1 MKAKLKQLIYPLRHV
16 CMIAPAV
23 MAIAGGMS
31 YLGGF
36 NLVERSLRDEFFQL
50 RPPEAKEK
58 EIVIVT
64 IDEQDI
70 KEAANW
76 PISDQVL
83 ANLITGINRHQPA
96 VIGLD
101 IYRNLPEEPGHKALV
116 ETFKTTKNLYGVE
129 KISGLRVEPSPILQ
143 QQERVALADVMVDDD
158 RKVRRAFLTAT
169 DAKQEDTLKVGLA
182 TQMATRYLE
191 GKNIELKEINAEKQ
205 HFRLGKAD
213 FIGLQEHEAGYSDRD
228 DIGGYQILMNWRGP
242 LAMFSNIKMR
252 DILAGRV
259 QTEQI
264 KGKIVLIG
272 SIAPSTNDFLGT
284 PYSQGQVGA
293 EQTPGVV
300 VHANITSQIIR
311 GAMEGRSLMYGW
323 QWPIQFLWL
332 GAWSLGGTVGL
343 WYLLVWR
350 EGKRDLFGGA
360 SLWTACLAV
369 GGMGSLA
376 YGAFLGGILIPV
388 VAPLTAYLLGN
399 IATTIAYK
407 QQRLVLANGQLA
419 IANEQLIDYSK
430 NLETKVA
437 NRTTEL
443 ATAKIAADAANSAKS
458 EFLANMS
465 HELRTPLNGILGY
478 AQILQRSSQIEAKE
492 QEGIRVIHQCG
503 THLLTL
509 INDILDLSKIEARKL
524 ELIHAEF
531 HLSDFL
537 TGIGEICTVRAEEK
551 GIEFHLDLPE
561 NIPTAIISDE
571 KRLRQV
577 LINLLGNAIKF
588 TDQGRVSLRV
598 RTIDSIPMA
607 DPVTSLLRFQIE
619 DTGIGMHPAQLEK
632 IFLPFEQV
640 GSASRRSEGTGLGL
654 AISQRMIE
662 IMGSSLQVQSQLGE
676 GSLFWLDLQ
685 VPIAKGWE
693 NWAEKTTTANI
704 IGIKGKQPTVMA
716 IDRQAK
722 YHAVVGQLFASLGC
736 QMVGEAGLDATLES
750 IRQHSPS
757 ILVMDLERQGNPE
770 LLQSL
775 REDAQLQNLLVFA
788 CSASVFQRDQQH
800 SLDLGASDFLPQPI
814 QISDIVKLLERHL
827 QVDWIYQT
835 AQSRPDPSSPRL
847 ESISATPDMMVLEQL
862 YHLAMMGDLEAIAD
876 SLGHLQKTD
885 SRFETFV
892 SQLQVHIDGFQTKKV
907 RELLQSSMLEGSR

>member
-1 MKAKLKQLIYPLRHV
+1 MKPQLKQLIYPLRYV

-23 MAIAGGMS
+23 MAIAGGIGYM
-31 YLGGF
+31 GGF
-36 NLVERSLRDEFFQL
+36 NLVERSLRDEFFRL

-76 PISDQVL
+76 PIPDQVM
-83 ANLITGINRHQPA
+83 ANLITGIDRHQPA

-116 ETFKTTKNLYGVE
+116 EVFKTTKNLYGVE

-143 QQERVALADVMVDDD
+143 QQQQVALADLMVDDD
-158 RKVRRAFLTAT
+158 RKVRRAFLTAI
-169 DAKQEDTLKVGLA
+169 DAKQEDALKVGLA

-191 GKNIELKEINAEKQ
+191 GKKIELKEINPEKQ
-205 HFRLGKAD
+205 HFRLGKVD
-213 FIGLQEHEAGYSDRD
+213 FIGLQEHEAGYGDRD
-228 DIGGYQILMNWRGP
+228 DLGGYQILMNWRGP
-242 LAMFSNIKMR
+242 LSMFNRIKMR

-259 QTEQI
+259 QPEQI

-284 PYSQGQVGA
+284 PYSQGRVGA

-323 QWPIQFLWL
+323 QWPLQVLWL

-350 EGKRDLFGGA
+350 EGKRDLWGGA
-360 SLWTACLAV
+360 SLWTACLAG
-369 GGMGSLA
+369 GGMGLMA

-388 VAPLTAYLLGN
+388 VAPLMAYLLGN
-399 IATTIAYK
+399 IATTITYK

-419 IANEQLIDYSK
+419 IANEQLIDYAK
-430 NLETKVA
+430 NLETKVVS
-437 NRTTEL
+437 RTAEL
-443 ATAKIAADAANSAKS
+443 ATAKVAADAANSAKS

-478 AQILQRSSQIEAKE
+478 AQILQRSSQIEPKE

-524 ELIHAEF
+524 ELMPAEF
-531 HLSDFL
+531 HLSSFL

-561 NIPTAIISDE
+561 NIPMAIISDE

-588 TDQGRVSLRV
+588 TDQGRVTLRV

-619 DTGIGMHPAQLEK
+619 DTGLGMHPEQLEK

-640 GSASRRSEGTGLGL
+640 GTSARRSEGTGLGL

-662 IMGSSLQVQSQLGE
+662 IMGSSLQVQSQIGE

-693 NWAEKTTTANI
+693 NWADKTRANI

-736 QMVGEAGLDATLES
+736 QMVGQEVMETTLES

-757 ILVMDLERQGNPE
+757 ILVMDLELQGNPE

-775 REDAQLQNLLVFA
+775 REDTQLQNLLVFA
-788 CSASVFQRDQQH
+788 CSASVFQRDRQH
-800 SLDLGASDFLPQPI
+800 SLDLGANDFLPQPI
-814 QISDIVKLLERHL
+814 QISDIVKLLEHHL
-827 QVDWIYQT
+827 QVDWIYET
-835 AQSRPDPSSPRL
+835 TQSQPDPSSPRL
-847 ESISATPDMMVLEQL
+847 ESISATPDMMMLEQL

-876 SLGHLQKTD
+876 SLARLQKTD
-885 SRFETFV
+885 SRFETFA
-892 SQLQVHIDGFQTKKV
+892 SQLQVHIDGFQTKKI

>member
-1 MKAKLKQLIYPLRHV
+1 MKVPLKQLIYPLRYV
-16 CMIAPAV
+16 CIIAPAV
-23 MAIAGGMS
+23 MAIAGAIGYM
-31 YLGGF
+31 GGF
-36 NLVERSLRDEFFQL
+36 NLVERSLRDEFFRL

-58 EIVIVT
+58 EVVIVT

-70 KEAANW
+70 KAAANW
-76 PISDQVL
+76 PIPDQVL

-101 IYRNLPEEPGHKALV
+101 IYRNLPEEPGHQALV
-116 ETFKTTKNLYGVE
+116 EVFKGTKNLYGVE
-129 KISGLRVEPSPILQ
+129 KVGDPRVDPAPILQ
-143 QQERVALADVMVDDD
+143 QQQQVALADLMVDDD
-158 RKVRRAFLTAT
+158 RKVRRAFLTAIDT
-169 DAKQEDTLKVGLA
+169 KQQDALKAGLA

-191 GKNIELKEINAEKQ
+191 GKNIELKAINAEKQ

-213 FIGLQEHEAGYSDRD
+213 FIGLQEYEAGYSDRD
-228 DIGGYQILMNWRGP
+228 DLGGYQILMNWRGP
-242 LAMFSNIKMR
+242 LSMFSRIKMR

-259 QTEQI
+259 QAEQI

-284 PYSQGQVGA
+284 PYSQGYVGA

-323 QWPIQFLWL
+323 QWPTQVLWL
-332 GAWSLGGTVGL
+332 GVWSLGGTAGL
-343 WYLLVWR
+343 WYLLGWR
-350 EGKRDLFGGA
+350 EGKRNLLGGA
-360 SLWTACLAV
+360 SLWTALLGA
-369 GGMGSLA
+369 GGLGIAA

-388 VAPLTAYLLGN
+388 VAPLMAYLLGN

-407 QQRLVLANGQLA
+407 QQRLLLANGQLA

-430 NLETKVA
+430 NLEIKVVD
-437 NRTTEL
+437 RTAEL
-443 ATAKIAADAANSAKS
+443 ATAKVAADAANSAKS

-478 AQILQRSSQIEAKE
+478 AQILQRSSQIEPKQ

-524 ELIHAEF
+524 ELMPAEF
-531 HLSDFL
+531 HLSTFL

-561 NIPTAIISDE
+561 NIPMAIISDE

-588 TDQGRVSLRV
+588 TDQGRVTLRV

-619 DTGIGMHPAQLEK
+619 DTGLGMHPDQLEK

-640 GSASRRSEGTGLGL
+640 GSAARRSEGTGLGL

-693 NWAEKTTTANI
+693 NWADKTRANI
-704 IGIKGKQPTVMA
+704 IGIKGIQPTVMA

-722 YHAVVGQLFASLGC
+722 YHAVVTQLFASLGC
-736 QMVGEAGLDATLES
+736 QMVGQELLDTTLES
-750 IRQHSPS
+750 IRQHRPS
-757 ILVMDLERQGNPE
+757 ILVMDLEHQGNPE

-775 REDAQLQNLLVFA
+775 REDAELQNLLVFA
-788 CSASVFQRDQQH
+788 CSANVFQRDRQH
-800 SLDLGASDFLPQPI
+800 SLDLGANDFLPQPI
-814 QISDIVKLLERHL
+814 QISDIVKLLEHHL
-827 QVDWIYQT
+827 QVDWIYET
-835 AQSRPDPSSPRL
+835 AGSDPSFPRL
-847 ESISATPDMMVLEQL
+847 ESISATPDMMMLEQL
-862 YHLAMMGDLEAIAD
+862 YHLAMMGDLDAIAD
-876 SLGHLQKTD
+876 SLGRLQKMD

-892 SQLQVHIDGFQTKKV
+892 SQLQVHVDGFQTKKI
-907 RELLQSSMLEGSR
+907 RELLQSSMVEGSR